1 MDLIEIITICCLF
14 SSSRMLTVSRML
26 HGWGGGRGGACR
38 DMLGCDWWRD
48 GFIVLFV
55 IIQSSEWFHLRLSSI
70 RRVCRCNVSTP
81 PPG

>member
-1 MDLIEIITICCLF
+1 MD
-14 SSSRMLTVSRML
+14 
-26 HGWGGGRGGACR
+26 GGGGRGGACR

-70 RRVCRCNVSTP
+70 RRVCSFNVSTP
-81 PPG
+81 PPGYQRSDCGLQASGEDELSQPRQ